1 MNKIYDVIIVG
12 GGPSGLTAAIYT
24 IRNKL
29 KTLILTKDIGG
40 QMGWSG
46 VIENYS
52 GFDHITGPG
61 LTMKFD
67 EHVKKLGAEI
77 RLNSDIKKIEKE
89 GKYFR
94 VDTNKDSF
102 RAISILIASGK
113 QPKYLSIPGEEEY
126 KNRGVVYCAVCDGP
140 LYSGKDVAVVGGGN
154 SALDAALML
163 KGIAK
168 HVHIVNKNARMKGDI
183 TLLEQVKDDNVTIH
197 YNSLTKQIKG
207 ERVVKSIIFNT
218 PKGEKEIPVDGV
230 FVQIG
235 LDPNSQFIDFIE
247 KNEYR
252 EIIVDNENR
261 TSCPGIFASGDVTN
275 ISEKQIVIAAGEGSK
290 AALSIFKYVMKVKS

>member
-1 MNKIYDVIIVG
+1 MNKIYDVIIIG
-12 GGPSGLTAAIYT
+12 GGPCGMTSAIYT

-77 RLNSDIKKIEKE
+77 RMNSDVKNIRKD
-89 GKYFR
+89 GNYFY
-94 VDTNKDSF
+94 VETNKETFKTVSV
-102 RAISILIASGK
+102 LIASGK
-113 QPKYLSIPGEEEY
+113 QPKYLNIKGEEEF

-140 LYSGKDVAVVGGGN
+140 LYSNRIVAVVGGGN

-168 HVHIVNKNARMKGDI
+168 HVYIINKNPSMKGDV
-183 TLLEQVKDDNVTIH
+183 TLLEQVKGDNVTII
-197 YNSLTKQIKG
+197 YNALTKEIKG
-207 ERVVKSIIFNT
+207 ERVVKSIVMDT
-218 PKGEKEIPVDGV
+218 PKGEKSIDVDGV

-235 LDPNSQFIDFIE
+235 LNPNSDFIDFIE

-252 EIIVDNENR
+252 EIIVDQDNR
-261 TSCPGIFASGDVTN
+261 TNCPGIFAAGDVTN
-275 ISEKQIVIAAGEGSK
+275 VTEKQIIIAAGEGSK
-290 AALSIFKYVMKVKS
+290 AALTIFKYVMKMKK